1 VEFGGKELV
10 GLDTVGS
17 IHIEAAHCIA
27 EEDTAVD

>member
-10 GLDTVGS
+10 ELDTVGS
-17 IHIEAAHCIA
+17 THIEAAHCI